1 MEKKSYGII
10 KMMVTLQIYER
21 LKKVLDERIALE
33 IAEAI
38 GEAVNIYE
46 RMVTKEEF
54 KELKQV
60 VKELAE
66 AQKRTEERVEE
77 LAEAQRKTEEEMRA
91 LTREM
96 RDMRKE
102 FGGFQRTISYSFE
115 NEAYK
120 KLPKLLKERY
130 GIEVKEKIV
139 RMDIEGQEVNFFAK
153 AKKDGEEFYIVGE
166 VQMKLDEKEEA
177 LKRRRRQRDIFEELE
192 EKAKLVKGE
201 YKKDVKKVLVCH
213 FATKGFLK
221 QSKEKGILVMQSF
234 EWED

>member
-60 VKELAE
+60 VK
-66 AQKRTEERVEE
+66 E